1 MAVTAPTV
9 DASPLIDA
17 IKSAVTNAGL
27 AIAEGKKPTVAAGR
41 PYVVAF
47 FDAGT
52 VTDRTLRSR
61 DGWQMYC
68 SFQCAGLTP
77 ESARFAVR
85 KLRDAVL
92 ALRGTVVAGRTVA
105 MPVHEPALPMQ
116 RDDDADPVLFIQ
128 IDEWRIRLS

>member
-1 MAVTAPTV
+1 VTAPTV

-17 IKSAVTNAGL
+17 IKAAVTSAGV
-27 AIAEGKKPTVAAGR
+27 AIAEGRKPASVGTR
-41 PYVVAF
+41 PYIVAF

-52 VTDRTLRSR
+52 VDDRSLRSR
-61 DGWQMYC
+61 DGWSMYC

-85 KLRDAVL
+85 KLRDAL
-92 ALRGTVVAGRTVA
+92 LGLHLTVIGGRTVQ
-105 MPVHEPALPMQ
+105 MPVHEFPAPMT

-128 IDEWRIRLS
+128 IDEWRLRLA